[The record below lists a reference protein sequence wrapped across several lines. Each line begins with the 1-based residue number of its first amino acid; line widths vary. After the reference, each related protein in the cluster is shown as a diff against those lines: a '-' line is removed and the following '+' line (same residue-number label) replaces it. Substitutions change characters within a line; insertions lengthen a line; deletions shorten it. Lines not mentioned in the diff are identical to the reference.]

1 MKKLFG
7 KKEQVI
13 EGEPQTITLE
23 KDDVAIV
30 LRSSGKCETICTL
43 KGKHSLTPQEELII
57 GLGSLIQNEK
67 FCTSVREHF
76 MTTMQNM
83 LSSRYLEDMASDDD

>member
-1 MKKLFG
+1 MRNPFKKS
-7 KKEQVI
+7 EPVV
-13 EGEPQTITLE
+13 EAEPQTITLE

-30 LRSSGKCETICTL
+30 LRSSGKCETVCTL

-57 GLGSLIQNEK
+57 GLGGLLQNEK

-83 LSSRYLEDMASDDD
+83 LSSRYVEDMSSED

>member
-1 MKKLFG
+1 MRNPFKKQA
-7 KKEQVI
+7 EQV
-13 EGEPQTITLE
+13 EGEPQTIVLE

-30 LRSSGKCETICTL
+30 LRSSGKCETVCTL

-57 GLGSLIQNEK
+57 GLGGLLQNEK

-83 LSSRYLEDMASDDD
+83 LSSRYVEDMSSED